1 MELQKIKESL
11 DSLRT
16 RYLVC
21 RFNRAFQS
29 NEFIQVVLEI
39 ISDEAEIVEKYV
51 AENPEI
57 FDHQSRTTV
66 CYVKSLYF
74 EEFFK
79 KNDLDLYEQY
89 RNADFIEQQNL
100 LQEYLENKLIIVR
113 PFFFYSENRCLFYKN
128 GTIVDIIEVNYEPS
142 GFLTIPIIPMAS
154 YEKFEKNDNFALP
167 SVSNSIVGKPE
178 YLFYQNEF
186 YKVSVKPLES
196 NDCYWHNEE
205 EKTKIILDVNKLAE
219 EGKLIQNFGDACPF
233 VFILKDAL
241 KDALLNHK
249 KPSKKI
255 ELPKPKENDDDYQ
268 EYEDSDKG
276 QILRDFS
283 NFARS
288 NNLCYNINDIYNF
301 YTCICSSQLIILA
314 GMSGTG
320 KTKLPMK
327 FAEYFNMSEENNTL
341 LFVPVSPSFTE
352 PADILGYL
360 NTNTGLY
367 SSSET
372 RLIEFLK
379 HAMENED
386 KMHMIIFDEMNLSQI
401 EYWFAPFVS
410 ILEKDLGDRVLH
422 LYSKSQRCI
431 NDEKYPASIKIGN
444 NVIFVGTINLD
455 ETTKNIS
462 DRLLDRSYI
471 INLKKET
478 FMNYKAQQLD
488 IQENVKIY
496 EADFKKL
503 MPKESD
509 YKKNYIDIFST
520 KELEFFDEIDKELNK
535 VDSQKGV
542 SFRAVKN
549 ISLFIQNKPK
559 ELTTKQA
566 FDYAFKQTV
575 MKKIN
580 GSVDSI
586 GKFIGTNLDEN
597 DKSDG
602 ILTEIFNNYSDVSE
616 FTECRA
622 EIKNKVLEL
631 KKYGYAR

>member
-11 DSLRT
+11 DSLRI

-21 RFNRAFQS
+21 RFNRAFLS
-29 NEFIQVVLEI
+29 NDFIQVVLDV
-39 ISDEAEIVEKYV
+39 ISDEAEIVDTLMV
-51 AENPEI
+51 ENPEI
-57 FDHQSRTTV
+57 FDHQSRAAI
-66 CYVKSLYF
+66 CYVKSTYF
-74 EEFFK
+74 EDFLK
-79 KNDLDLYEQY
+79 KDDSDLYDQY
-89 RNADFIEQQNL
+89 QNVTNSDQQDIL
-100 LQEYLENKLIIVR
+100 SEYLKNKIIIVR
-113 PFFFYSENRCLFYKN
+113 PYFYYNEYKNQFYKN
-128 GTIVDIIEVNYEPS
+128 GTIVDIIEINYSPS
-142 GFLTIPIIPMAS
+142 TFLTIPIIPMAS
-154 YEKFEKNDNFALP
+154 YEKFDRNDNFALP

-205 EKTKIILDVNKLAE
+205 GKKTKLILDVKKLTE
-219 EGKLIQNFGDACPF
+219 EGKLIHNFGDACPF
-233 VFILKDAL
+233 VFILKDV
-241 KDALLNHK
+241 LLSQK
-249 KPSKKI
+249 KPSNKI
-255 ELPKPKENDDDYQ
+255 ELTKPKENDDDTQ
-268 EYEDSDKG
+268 EFEDSEKG

-327 FAEYFNMSEENNTL
+327 FAEYFNMTEDNNTL

-410 ILEKDLGDRVLH
+410 ILEKDLGDRNLH
-422 LYSKSQRCI
+422 LYSKYQRCI
-431 NDEKYPASIKIGN
+431 NDEKYPSSIKIGN

-478 FMNYKAQQLD
+478 FMNYQAQQSD
-488 IQENVKIY
+488 IQENVKPFDD
-496 EADFKKL
+496 DFKKL
-503 MPKESD
+503 MPKESE
-509 YKKNYIDIFST
+509 YKKNYIETFTT
-520 KELEFFDEIDKELNK
+520 KELEFFDKIHYELNK

-542 SFRAVKN
+542 SFRSVKN
-549 ISLFIQNKPK
+549 ISLFINNKPK
-559 ELTTKQA
+559 ELSRQQA
-566 FDYAFKQTV
+566 FDYAFKQTI

-580 GSVDSI
+580 GSIDSI
-586 GKFIGTNLDEN
+586 GKFIGTNIDDNGEANGVLTDMFNSYSEISEF
-597 DKSDG
+597 KECR
-602 ILTEIFNNYSDVSE
+602 TEI
-616 FTECRA
+616 
-622 EIKNKVLEL
+622 INKVLEL